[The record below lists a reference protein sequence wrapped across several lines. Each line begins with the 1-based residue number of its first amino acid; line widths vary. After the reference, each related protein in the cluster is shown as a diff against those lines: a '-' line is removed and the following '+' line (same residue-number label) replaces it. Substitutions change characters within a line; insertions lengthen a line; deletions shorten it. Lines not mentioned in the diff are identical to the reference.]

1 MTPRQPPEGPPG
13 PVGANARPGLEAAA
27 LTSTFYEE
35 LRRIARGA
43 FARERTGHTLQPT
56 AVVNEA
62 CMRLMANGLPD
73 LPRDE
78 RLAIAGRVL
87 RQVLVDHARSR
98 GAAKRGGLRECD
110 GNGACLRLDLDRDV
124 LADQRTQIDFD
135 AVHRAIERL
144 RDLNTRQADVVELRV
159 FSGLTM
165 EQAAGVLGVSKR
177 TAEADWTVAR
187 AWLRRELSSALH
199 TRGDREP

>member
-1 MTPRQPPEGPPG
+1 MTPRQPPADPPG
-13 PVGANARPGLEAAA
+13 PDGAS

-35 LRRIARGA
+35 LRHLARGA
-43 FARERTGHTLQPT
+43 FARERAGHTLQPT

-73 LPRDE
+73 LPREE

-87 RQVLVDHARSR
+87 RQVLVDHARTR
-98 GAAKRGGLRECD
+98 GAAKRGGVREGD
-110 GNGACLRLDLDRDV
+110 ERVRLDLDRDV
-124 LADQRTQIDFD
+124 LADERTKIDFD

-144 RDLNTRQADVVELRV
+144 RALNERQADVVELRV

-177 TAEADWTVAR
+177 TAEGDWTVAR
-187 AWLRRELSSALH
+187 AWLRRELAGELGG
-199 TRGDREP
+199 GDSDSGGGGGGGA